1 MALLEYDLIST
12 TPRGAVTGDWTM
24 VNSNSEARQS
34 WSAPRLEELGNL
46 RTLVKAAQNK
56 SQPEMDSTGGC
67 EGMFGLR
74 CSPSM

>member
-1 MALLEYDLIST
+1 
-12 TPRGAVTGDWTM
+12 M